1 MTMKKLK
8 YFMQLLLGVALLTGC
23 SDEFYEGNGNSTKG
37 EDGPPVTFTFG
48 VELPEAVETRA
59 FGDEAPN
66 ITINSLYVIVFD
78 NNHYIKQIAEAV
90 PVRPGTNGE
99 FEPEP
104 EPEENWPANITAED
118 QYTKFNV
125 TLNSSDETRIVHLIA
140 NYPDAGSLSYGQEG
154 QLIGAL
160 KSTTDQDIYWQR
172 VEGVP
177 IKISNDPSNVVDP
190 DSDPIQ
196 IVAPPQLQ
204 LVPLVRNYAQISVEM
219 DEDYTGEN
227 FKLLNYALTNVP
239 DCGSVA
245 PRVAGNRFARY
256 WEEVSGRRV
265 CRSYED
271 ITNDEVDGVS
281 YAFSG
286 NIPYDVSYTPLK
298 WSLEA
303 SAEDPNR
310 VLPLPDSYVFEHKN
324 VDNPSTMSVIVKGMF
339 RKYNEET
346 HQWGNYEETYYKVDL
361 IYKKNNINTYYNI
374 LRNFKYKVVIKDIKD
389 VGYSTAE
396 EAASKPATNNISGSV
411 EVSTY
416 KSISDGTHQLMVDQA
431 DIYIVRAGDYSFK
444 YSYNADITAAT
455 PAINNDAATVTAG
468 TTAPAGATA
477 IITAGPTKANSDEGE
492 WRTVTFTASAPD
504 AAVDKTQD
512 IYVVT
517 DYLTRTVKLH
527 LIQPYTMTVTC
538 DPKNVPQTINTPVN
552 VKVTLPAGLP
562 KSIFPLQFFIS
573 TKDNTLYPQA
583 NTGMA
588 ASVQDGKYGFIRIL
602 ERAEYEKIIGTG
614 TSGVM
619 DCLFM
624 TNSESSGTTVYV
636 DNTYF
641 NQGSDDF
648 GSNITSQLSSVSF
661 LGTER
666 FGKNHRVFVR
676 FSLKSNEP
684 VTITFK
690 EAGAT
695 DQTWTTTD
703 NTDYTY
709 SQYTEKTVWFETKTF
724 KGDISVV
731 VTCGTG
737 ANATTI
743 TLVNPKKRHLLYI
756 PAGSFTFDS
765 SIAGG
770 YATEWSNEANNGAGG
785 YVRVHA
791 TDDGGVYE
799 WPSFYVDGIRSGSKK
814 MYPTTGTVESISIDE
829 TYGGR
834 EVTFNANSLFEFVT
848 YYNYDADLNLR
859 EGFYVDTDGDGVPD
873 KIGKVA
879 SCTLQDLCNAYS
891 ATYDNNKGTILTEK
905 ITMNLDFQTPVAN
918 SGGAKPAWFGYRAPA
933 KKRK

>member
-1 MTMKKLK
+1 MKKLK

-48 VELPEAVETRA
+48 VELPEAVQTRV

-90 PVRPGTNGE
+90 PDSTGTNGE
-99 FEPEP
+99 FLPEN
-104 EPEENWPANITAED
+104 ETDED
-118 QYTKFNV
+118 QYTKFKV

-140 NYPDAGSLSYGQEG
+140 NYPDAANLSYGQEG
-154 QLIGAL
+154 QIIGAL

-177 IKISNDPSNVVDP
+177 IKISNDPSNVVDL
-190 DSDPIQ
+190 DSDPKQ
-196 IVAPPQLQ
+196 IDAPLQLQ
-204 LVPLVRNYAQISVEM
+204 RVPLVRNYAQISVEL
-219 DEDYTGEN
+219 DDQYSGNN

-256 WEEVSGRRV
+256 WEEENGARV
-265 CRSYED
+265 CRDYED
-271 ITNDEVDGVS
+271 ITDDIVDGVS
-281 YAFSG
+281 YSFSG
-286 NIPYDVSYTPLK
+286 NIPYDVNYTPLK
-298 WSLEA
+298 WALET
-303 SAEDPNR
+303 SQENQNGVSTLPN
-310 VLPLPDSYVFEHKN
+310 SYVFEHKN
-324 VDNPSTMSVIVKGMF
+324 VDRTDKKTMSVIIKGMF
-339 RKYNEET
+339 RKDAQSE
-346 HQWGNYEETYYKVDL
+346 WKETYYKVDL
-361 IYKKNNINTYYNI
+361 IYKKNNINTYYNV
-374 LRNFKYKVVIKDIKD
+374 LRNFKYKVVIKDIVD
-389 VGYSTAE
+389 VGYDTPE
-396 EAASKPATNNISGSV
+396 EAAEKPASNNLSGSV

-416 KSISDGTHQLMVDQA
+416 KSISDGIHQLMVDQA
-431 DIYIVRAGDYSFK
+431 DIYVVRGGTYSFK
-444 YSYNADITAAT
+444 FSYNNNITAT
-455 PAINNDAATVTAG
+455 SPAIRNDLASVSVG
-468 TTAPAGATA
+468 STTPAGADA
-477 IITAGPTKANSDEGE
+477 IITNVPTIAENDEGE
-492 WRTVTFTASAPD
+492 WRTVTFTASDPVTG
-504 AAVDKTQD
+504 VDKTQE
-512 IYVVT
+512 IYVT
-517 DYLTRTVKLH
+517 TPSLTRTVKVH
-527 LIQPYTMTVTC
+527 LIQPYTMTVNC
-538 DPKNVPQTINTPVN
+538 DPSNVQQTINTPVN

-602 ERAEYEKIIGTG
+602 ERAEYENIIANNG
-614 TSGVM
+614 GVM

-666 FGKNHRVFVR
+666 FGKFHHVYVR
-676 FSLKSNEP
+676 FSLKSDQE

-695 DQTWTTTD
+695 DQNWTTRN

-743 TLVNPKKRHLLYI
+743 TIVNPKKRHLLYI
-756 PAGSFTFDS
+756 PAGSFTFDPS
-765 SIAGG
+765 VAGG
-770 YATEWSNEANNGAGG
+770 YGNPDGTD
-785 YVRVHA
+785 HA

-799 WPSFYVDGIRSGSKK
+799 WPSFYVDGVRSGSKK

-834 EVTFNANSLFEFVT
+834 EVTFNANSVFEFVT
-848 YYNYDADLNLR
+848 YYNYDANGNLR

-879 SCTLQDLCNAYS
+879 SCTLQDLCNKYS

-918 SGGAKPAWFGYRAPA
+918 SGGAKPAWFGYHAPA

>member
-1 MTMKKLK
+1 MKQLR
-8 YFMQLLLGVALLTGC
+8 YFMQLLLAAVLLTGC
-23 SDEFYEGNGNSTKG
+23 SDEFFETNGTNKG

-48 VELPEAVETRA
+48 VELPEAVQTRV

-90 PVRPGTNGE
+90 PDSTGTNGE
-99 FEPEP
+99 FLPEN
-104 EPEENWPANITAED
+104 ETDED

-140 NYPDAGSLSYGQEG
+140 NYPDAANLSYGQEG
-154 QLIGAL
+154 QIIGAL
-160 KSTTDQDIYWQR
+160 KSTTNQDIYWQR

-177 IKISNDPSNVVDP
+177 IKISDNPSNLANPQSDNQDDP
-190 DSDPIQ
+190 VR

-204 LVPLVRNYAQISVEM
+204 RVPLVRNYAQISVEL
-219 DEDYTGEN
+219 DDQYSGNN

-256 WEEVSGRRV
+256 WEENGGEKV
-265 CRSYED
+265 CRSYEN
-271 ITNDEVDGVS
+271 ITNDIVDGVS
-281 YAFSG
+281 YSFSG
-286 NIPYDVSYTPLK
+286 NIPYDVNYIPMR
-298 WSLEA
+298 WSQEE
-303 SAEDPNR
+303 SAENPNG
-310 VLPLPDSYVFEHKN
+310 VLTLPISYVFEHKN
-324 VDNPSTMSVIVKGMF
+324 VDNTKPMSVIIKGMF
-339 RKYNEET
+339 RKKNEQT
-346 HQWGNYEETYYKVDL
+346 NQWGDYQETYYKIDL
-361 IYKKNNINTYYNI
+361 IYKKNNINTYYNV
-374 LRNFKYKVVIKDIKD
+374 LRNFKYKVVIKDIVD
-389 VGYSTAE
+389 VGYDTPE
-396 EAASKPATNNISGSV
+396 EAAEKPASNNLSGSV

-416 KSISDGTHQLMVDQA
+416 KSISDGIHQLMVDQA
-431 DIYIVRAGDYSFK
+431 DIYVVRGGTYSFK
-444 YSYNADITAAT
+444 FSYNNDITAT
-455 PAINNDAATVTAG
+455 SPAIRNDLAG
-468 TTAPAGATA
+468 VSVGSTTPAGADA
-477 IITAGPTKANSDEGE
+477 IITNGPNIAGNDEGE
-492 WRTVTFTASAPD
+492 WRTVTFTASDPVTG
-504 AAVDKTQD
+504 VDKTQE
-512 IYVVT
+512 IYVT
-517 DYLTRTVKLH
+517 TPSLTRTVKVH

-538 DPKNVPQTINTPVN
+538 DPSDVQQTINTPVN

-602 ERAEYEKIIGTG
+602 ERAEYEKIIANNG
-614 TSGVM
+614 GVM

-624 TNSESSGTTVYV
+624 TNSTNSGTEVYV
-636 DNTYF
+636 ENTYF
-641 NQGSDDF
+641 NQGSKSF
-648 GSNITSQLSSVSF
+648 SSNTPCNLASVSF
-661 LGTER
+661 QGTER
-666 FGKNHRVFVR
+666 FGKNHRVYVR
-676 FSLKSNEP
+676 FSLKSNQT

-695 DQTWTTTD
+695 DQTWTTTN

-731 VTCGTG
+731 VKCGTD

-756 PAGSFTFDS
+756 PAGSFTFDAS
-765 SIAGG
+765 VAGG
-770 YATEWSNEANNGAGG
+770 YEWDNEANNGAGG
-785 YVRVHA
+785 YVQA
-791 TDDGGVYE
+791 TDGGGVYE

-834 EVTFNANSLFEFVT
+834 EVTFNANSVFEFVT
-848 YYNYDADLNLR
+848 YYNYDENGNLR

-879 SCTLQDLCNAYS
+879 SCTLQDLCDKYS
-891 ATYDNNKGTILTEK
+891 ATYDDVKGTILTEK

-918 SGGAKPAWFGYRAPA
+918 SGGAKPAWFGYHAPA

>member
-1 MTMKKLK
+1 MKKLR
-8 YFMQLLLGVALLTGC
+8 YFMQLLLAAVLLTGC
-23 SDEFYEGNGNSTKG
+23 SDEFFETNGTNKG

-48 VELPEAVETRA
+48 VELPEAVQTRV

-99 FEPEP
+99 FLP
-104 EPEENWPANITAED
+104 EPEENWPANIIEED

-125 TLNSSDETRIVHLIA
+125 TLNSSDETRIIHLIA

-177 IKISNDPSNVVDP
+177 IKITTDPSNLANPQSEDP
-190 DSDPIQ
+190 DAPVR
-196 IVAPPQLQ
+196 IVAPPELQ
-204 LVPLVRNYAQISVEM
+204 RVPLVRNYAQISVEM
-219 DEDYTGEN
+219 ESAKEN

-256 WEEVSGRRV
+256 WEEVDGRRV

-286 NIPYDVSYTPLK
+286 NIPYDASYTSLQ
-298 WSLEA
+298 WSQEA
-303 SAEDPNR
+303 SAENPDGE
-310 VLPLPDSYVFEHKN
+310 LTLPDSYVFEHKN

-339 RKYNEET
+339 RKYSEDT
-346 HQWGNYEETYYKVDL
+346 HQWGNYEVNYYKVDL

-389 VGYSTAE
+389 VGYGSAE

-444 YSYNADITAAT
+444 YSYNANITAAT

-477 IITAGPTKANSDEGE
+477 IITTGPTKANSDEGE
-492 WRTVTFTASAPD
+492 WRTVTFTASAP
-504 AAVDKTQD
+504 VTGQDKTQD
-512 IYVVT
+512 IYVT
-517 DYLTRTVKLH
+517 TEYLTRTVKVH
-527 LIQPYTMTVTC
+527 LIQPYTMTVNC
-538 DPKNVPQTINTPVN
+538 DPSNVQQTINTPVN

-602 ERAEYEKIIGTG
+602 ERAEYENIIANNG
-614 TSGVM
+614 GVM

-624 TNSESSGTTVYV
+624 TNSTNSGTKVYV
-636 DNTYF
+636 ENTYF
-641 NQGSDDF
+641 NQGSASF
-648 GSNITSQLSSVSF
+648 SSNTTCYLASVSF
-661 LGTER
+661 QGTER
-666 FGKNHRVFVR
+666 FGQYHRVFVR
-676 FSLKSNEP
+676 FSVKSDQP

-690 EAGAT
+690 ENGA
-695 DQTWTTTD
+695 DNQVQTINNNND
-703 NTDYTY
+703 AINA
-709 SQYTEKTVWFETKTF
+709 EKTVSFVTQTF
-724 KGDISVV
+724 KGDISVD
-731 VTCGTG
+731 VTCG
-737 ANATTI
+737 NQTI
-743 TLVNPKKRHLLYI
+743 TIVNPKKRHLLYI
-756 PAGSFTFDS
+756 PAGSFTFDEDV
-765 SIAGG
+765 AGG
-770 YATEWSNEANNGAGG
+770 YGPEGDHARDQAG
-785 YVRVHA
+785 
-791 TDDGGVYE
+791 DYE
-799 WPSFYVDGIRSGSKK
+799 WPSFYVDGVRSGSKK

-834 EVTFNANSLFEFVT
+834 EVTFNANSVFEFVT
-848 YYNYDADLNLR
+848 YYNYEANGNLR

-879 SCTLQDLCNAYS
+879 SCTLQDLCDAYS
-891 ATYDNNKGTILTEK
+891 ATYDNIKGTILTEK

-918 SGGAKPAWFGYRAPA
+918 SGGAKPAWFSYRAPA
-933 KKRK
+933 KRRR

>member
-1 MTMKKLK
+1 MKKLR
-8 YFMQLLLGVALLTGC
+8 YFMQLLLGVALLTAC
-23 SDEFYEGNGNSTKG
+23 SDEFFETNGTNKG

-48 VELPEAVETRA
+48 VELPEAVQTRV

-90 PVRPGTNGE
+90 PVNGTNGE
-99 FEPEP
+99 FLPE
-104 EPEENWPANITAED
+104 NDTDED

-125 TLNSSDETRIVHLIA
+125 TLNSSDETRIIHLIA

-177 IKISNDPSNVVDP
+177 IKITNDPSNLADP
-190 DSDPIQ
+190 QSDNPDDPVR

-204 LVPLVRNYAQISVEM
+204 RVPLVRNYAQISVEM
-219 DEDYTGEN
+219 ESAKEN

-256 WEEVSGRRV
+256 WKEVDGRRV

-281 YAFSG
+281 YSFSG
-286 NIPYDVSYTPLK
+286 NIPYDVNYYPLK
-298 WSLEA
+298 WALET
-303 SAEDPNR
+303 SQENQNGVSTLPN
-310 VLPLPDSYVFEHKN
+310 SYVFEHKN
-324 VDNPSTMSVIVKGMF
+324 VDRTDKKTMSVIIKGMF
-339 RKYNEET
+339 RKDAQSE
-346 HQWGNYEETYYKVDL
+346 WKETYYKVDL
-361 IYKKNNINTYYNI
+361 IYKKNNINTYYNV
-374 LRNFKYKVVIKDIKD
+374 LRNFKYKVVIKDIVD
-389 VGYSTAE
+389 VGYDTPE
-396 EAASKPATNNISGSV
+396 EAAEKPASNNLSGSV

-416 KSISDGTHQLMVDQA
+416 KSISDGIHQLMVDQA
-431 DIYIVRAGDYSFK
+431 DIYVVRGGTYSFK
-444 YSYNADITAAT
+444 FSYNNDITAT
-455 PAINNDAATVTAG
+455 SPAIRNDLAG
-468 TTAPAGATA
+468 VSVGSTTPAGADD
-477 IITAGPTKANSDEGE
+477 IITNGPNIAVNDEGE
-492 WRTVTFTASAPD
+492 WRTVTFTASDPVTG
-504 AAVDKTQD
+504 VDKTQE
-512 IYVVT
+512 IYVT
-517 DYLTRTVKLH
+517 TPSLTRTVKVH

-538 DPKNVPQTINTPVN
+538 DPSDVQQTINTPVN

-588 ASVQDGKYGFIRIL
+588 ASVQNGKYGFIRIL
-602 ERAEYEKIIGTG
+602 ERAEYEKIIANNG
-614 TSGVM
+614 GVM

-624 TNSESSGTTVYV
+624 TNSTNSGTEVYV
-636 DNTYF
+636 ENTYF
-641 NQGSDDF
+641 NLGSASF
-648 GSNITSQLSSVSF
+648 SSNTTCNLASVSF

-676 FSLKSNEP
+676 FSLKSNQA

-695 DQTWTTTD
+695 DQEWKTTNPGTIG
-703 NTDYTY
+703 YTY
-709 SQYTEKTVWFETKTF
+709 SQYTEKTVWFDTQTF

-743 TLVNPKKRHLLYI
+743 TIVSPKKRHLLYI

-770 YATEWSNEANNGAGG
+770 YASEWSSSANNGAGG
-785 YVRVHA
+785 YELVHA

-799 WPSFYVDGIRSGSKK
+799 WPSFYVDGVRSGSKK

-834 EVTFNANSLFEFVT
+834 EVTFNANSVFEFVT

-918 SGGAKPAWFGYRAPA
+918 SGGAKPAWFGYRSPA

>member
-1 MTMKKLK
+1 
-8 YFMQLLLGVALLTGC
+8 MQLLLAAVLLTGC
-23 SDEFYEGNGNSTKG
+23 SDEFFETNGTNKG

-48 VELPEAVETRA
+48 VELPEAVQTRV

-90 PVRPGTNGE
+90 PVKGTNGE
-99 FEPEP
+99 FLPE
-104 EPEENWPANITAED
+104 NDTDKD
-118 QYTKFNV
+118 QYTKFKV

-140 NYPDAGSLSYGQEG
+140 NYPNAANLSYGQEG
-154 QLIGAL
+154 QIIGAL

-177 IKISNDPSNVVDP
+177 IKITDDPSNLANPQSENSDDP
-190 DSDPIQ
+190 VR

-204 LVPLVRNYAQISVEM
+204 RVPLVRNYAQISVEL
-219 DEDYTGEN
+219 DDQYSGNN

-256 WEEVSGRRV
+256 WEEENGARV
-265 CRSYED
+265 CRDYED
-271 ITNDEVDGVS
+271 ITDDIVDGVS
-281 YAFSG
+281 YSFSG
-286 NIPYDVSYTPLK
+286 NIPYDVNYTPMK
-298 WSLEA
+298 WSQEE
-303 SAEDPNR
+303 SAENPNG
-310 VLPLPDSYVFEHKN
+310 VLTLPISYVFEHKN
-324 VDNPSTMSVIVKGMF
+324 VDRTDKKTMSVIIKGMF
-339 RKYNEET
+339 RKDAQSE
-346 HQWGNYEETYYKVDL
+346 WKKTYYKVDL
-361 IYKKNNINTYYNI
+361 IYKKNNINTYYNV
-374 LRNFKYKVVIKDIKD
+374 LRNFKYKVVIKDIVD
-389 VGYSTAE
+389 VGYDTPE
-396 EAASKPATNNISGSV
+396 EAAEKPASNNLSGSV

-416 KSISDGTHQLMVDQA
+416 KSISDGIHQLMVDQA

-444 YSYNADITAAT
+444 YSYNANITAAT

-468 TTAPAGATA
+468 TTAPAGATR

-492 WRTVTFTASAPD
+492 WRTVTFTASAP
-504 AAVDKTQD
+504 VTGQDKTQE
-512 IYVVT
+512 IYVT
-517 DYLTRTVKLH
+517 TPSLTRTVKVH
-527 LIQPYTMTVTC
+527 LIQPYTMTVNC
-538 DPKNVPQTINTPVN
+538 DPSNVQQTINTPVN

-602 ERAEYEKIIGTG
+602 ERAEYENIIANNG
-614 TSGVM
+614 GVM

-624 TNSESSGTTVYV
+624 TNSTNSGTEVYV
-636 DNTYF
+636 ENTYF
-641 NQGSDDF
+641 NQGSASF
-648 GSNITSQLSSVSF
+648 SSNKTCNLASVSF
-661 LGTER
+661 QGTDR
-666 FGKNHRVFVR
+666 FGKYHRVFVR
-676 FSLKSNEP
+676 FSVKSNQP

-690 EAGAT
+690 ENGA
-695 DQTWTTTD
+695 DNQVQTINNNND
-703 NTDYTY
+703 AINA
-709 SQYTEKTVWFETKTF
+709 EKTVSFVTQTF
-724 KGDISVV
+724 KGDISVD
-731 VTCGTG
+731 VTCG
-737 ANATTI
+737 NQTI
-743 TLVNPKKRHLLYI
+743 TIVNPKKRHLLYI
-756 PAGSFTFDS
+756 PAGSFTFDP

-770 YATEWSNEANNGAGG
+770 YATEWDNEANNGAGG

-791 TDDGGVYE
+791 TDGGGVYE

-834 EVTFNANSLFEFVT
+834 EVTFNANSVIEFVT
-848 YYNYDADLNLR
+848 YYNYDADDKLR
-859 EGFYVDTDGDGVPD
+859 EGFYLDEDNDGNPE

-879 SCTLQDLCNAYS
+879 SYTLEQLCNAYT
-891 ATYDNNKGTILTEK
+891 ATYNEKGVITSEK
-905 ITMNLDFQTPVAN
+905 INLVLNFQTPVAS
-918 SGGAKPAWFGYRAPA
+918 SGGAKPAWSSYRAPA

>member
-1 MTMKKLK
+1 
-8 YFMQLLLGVALLTGC
+8 MQLLLIAVLLTGC
-23 SDEFYEGNGNSTKG
+23 SDEFFESNGTNKG

-48 VELPEAVETRA
+48 VELPEAVQTRV
-59 FGDEAPN
+59 FGDEAPD

-90 PVRPGTNGE
+90 PVKGTNGE
-99 FEPEP
+99 FLPE
-104 EPEENWPANITAED
+104 NDTDED
-118 QYTKFNV
+118 QYTKFKV

-140 NYPDAGSLSYGQEG
+140 NYPNAANLSYGQEG
-154 QLIGAL
+154 QIIGAL

-177 IKISNDPSNVVDP
+177 IKITDDPSNLANPQSENPDDP
-190 DSDPIQ
+190 VR

-204 LVPLVRNYAQISVEM
+204 RVPLVRNYAQISVEL
-219 DEDYTGEN
+219 DDQYSGNN

-256 WEEVSGRRV
+256 WEENGGEKV
-265 CRSYED
+265 CRSYEN
-271 ITNDEVDGVS
+271 ITNDIVDGVS
-281 YAFSG
+281 YSFSG
-286 NIPYDVSYTPLK
+286 NIPYDVNYTPMK
-298 WSLEA
+298 WSQEE
-303 SAEDPNR
+303 SAENPDG
-310 VLPLPDSYVFEHKN
+310 VLTLPISYVFEHKN
-324 VDNPSTMSVIVKGMF
+324 VDNTKPMSVIIKGMF
-339 RKYNEET
+339 RKMNEQT
-346 HQWGNYEETYYKVDL
+346 NQWGDYQETYYKIDL
-361 IYKKNNINTYYNI
+361 IYKKNNINTYYNV
-374 LRNFKYKVVIKDIKD
+374 LRNFKYKVVIKDIVD
-389 VGYSTAE
+389 VGYDTPE
-396 EAASKPATNNISGSV
+396 EAAEKPASNNLSGSV

-416 KSISDGTHQLMVDQA
+416 KSISDGIHQLMVDQA
-431 DIYIVRAGDYSFK
+431 DIYVVRGGTYTFK
-444 YSYNADITAAT
+444 YSYNNDITAT
-455 PAINNDAATVTAG
+455 SPAIRNDMATVSVG
-468 TTAPAGATA
+468 STTPAGADA
-477 IITAGPTKANSDEGE
+477 IIINGPNIAVNDEGE
-492 WRTVTFTASAPD
+492 WRTVTFTASDPVTG
-504 AAVDKTQD
+504 VDKTQE
-512 IYVVT
+512 IYVT
-517 DYLTRTVKLH
+517 TPSLTRTVKVH
-527 LIQPYTMTVTC
+527 LIQPYTMTVNC
-538 DPKNVPQTINTPVN
+538 DPSNVQQTINTPVN

-676 FSLKSNEP
+676 FSLKSNQP

-703 NTDYTY
+703 NPDYTY
-709 SQYTEKTVWFETKTF
+709 SQYTEKTVWFDTQTF

-731 VTCGTG
+731 VTCGDQ
-737 ANATTI
+737 TI
-743 TLVNPKKRHLLYI
+743 TIVSPKKRHLLYI
-756 PAGSFTFDS
+756 PAGSFTFDAS
-765 SIAGG
+765 VAGG
-770 YATEWSNEANNGAGG
+770 YGNPNGTD
-785 YVRVHA
+785 HA
-791 TDDGGVYE
+791 TDDGGDYE
-799 WPSFYVDGIRSGSKK
+799 WPSFYVDGVRSGSKK
-814 MYPTTGTVESISIDE
+814 MYPTTGTVESISVDE

-834 EVTFNANSLFEFVT
+834 EVTFNANSTFEFVT
-848 YYNYDADLNLR
+848 YYNYDASGNLR
-859 EGFYVDTDGDGVPD
+859 EGFYLDEDNDGTPE

-879 SCTLQDLCNAYS
+879 SYTLEQLCNAYT
-891 ATYDNNKGTILTEK
+891 ATYNEKGVITSEK
-905 ITMNLDFQTPVAN
+905 IVLHLNFQTPVAS
-918 SGGAKPAWFGYRAPA
+918 SGGAKPAWFGYHAPA

>member
-1 MTMKKLK
+1 MKKLR
-8 YFMQLLLGVALLTGC
+8 YFMQLLLIAVLLTGC
-23 SDEFYEGNGNSTKG
+23 SDEFFESNGTNKG

-48 VELPEAVETRA
+48 VELPEAVQTRV
-59 FGDEAPN
+59 FGDEAPD

-90 PVRPGTNGE
+90 PVKGTNGE
-99 FEPEP
+99 FLPE
-104 EPEENWPANITAED
+104 NDTDED
-118 QYTKFNV
+118 QYTKFKV

-140 NYPDAGSLSYGQEG
+140 NYPNAANLSYGQEG
-154 QLIGAL
+154 QIIGAL

-177 IKISNDPSNVVDP
+177 IKITDDPSNLANPQSENPDDP
-190 DSDPIQ
+190 VR

-204 LVPLVRNYAQISVEM
+204 RVPLVRNYAQISVEL
-219 DEDYTGEN
+219 DDQYSGNN

-256 WEEVSGRRV
+256 WEENGGEKV
-265 CRSYED
+265 CRSYEN
-271 ITNDEVDGVS
+271 ITNDIVDGVS
-281 YAFSG
+281 YSFSG
-286 NIPYDVSYTPLK
+286 NIPYDVNYTPMK
-298 WSLEA
+298 WSQEE
-303 SAEDPNR
+303 SAENPDG
-310 VLPLPDSYVFEHKN
+310 VLTLPISYVFEHKN
-324 VDNPSTMSVIVKGMF
+324 VDNTKPMSVIIKGMF
-339 RKYNEET
+339 RKMNEQT
-346 HQWGNYEETYYKVDL
+346 NQWGDYQETYYKIDL
-361 IYKKNNINTYYNI
+361 IYKKNNINTYYNV
-374 LRNFKYKVVIKDIKD
+374 LRNFKYKVVIKDIVD
-389 VGYSTAE
+389 VGYDTPE
-396 EAASKPATNNISGSV
+396 EAAEKPASNNLSGSV

-416 KSISDGTHQLMVDQA
+416 KSISDGIHQLMVDQA
-431 DIYIVRAGDYSFK
+431 DIYVVRGGTYTFK
-444 YSYNADITAAT
+444 YSYNNDITAT
-455 PAINNDAATVTAG
+455 SPAIRNDMATVSVG
-468 TTAPAGATA
+468 STTPAGADA
-477 IITAGPTKANSDEGE
+477 IIINGPNIAVNDEGE
-492 WRTVTFTASAPD
+492 WRTVTFTASDPVTG
-504 AAVDKTQD
+504 VDKTQE
-512 IYVVT
+512 IYVT
-517 DYLTRTVKLH
+517 TPSLTRTVKVH
-527 LIQPYTMTVTC
+527 LIQPYTMTVNC
-538 DPKNVPQTINTPVN
+538 DPSNVQQTINTPVN

-676 FSLKSNEP
+676 FSLKSNQP

-703 NTDYTY
+703 NPDYTY
-709 SQYTEKTVWFETKTF
+709 SQYTEKTVWFDTQTF

-731 VTCGTG
+731 VTCGDQ
-737 ANATTI
+737 TI
-743 TLVNPKKRHLLYI
+743 TIVSPKKRHLLYI
-756 PAGSFTFDS
+756 PAGSFTFDAS
-765 SIAGG
+765 VAGG
-770 YATEWSNEANNGAGG
+770 YGNPNGTD
-785 YVRVHA
+785 HA
-791 TDDGGVYE
+791 TDDGGDYE
-799 WPSFYVDGIRSGSKK
+799 WPSFYVDGVRSGSKK
-814 MYPTTGTVESISIDE
+814 MYPTTGTVESISVDE

-834 EVTFNANSLFEFVT
+834 EVTFNANSTFEFVT
-848 YYNYDADLNLR
+848 YYNYDASGNLR
-859 EGFYVDTDGDGVPD
+859 EGFYLDEDNDGTPE

-879 SCTLQDLCNAYS
+879 SYTLEQLCNAYT
-891 ATYDNNKGTILTEK
+891 ATYNEKGVITSEK
-905 ITMNLDFQTPVAN
+905 IVLHLNFQTPVAS
-918 SGGAKPAWFGYRAPA
+918 SGGAKPAWFGYHAPA

>member
-1 MTMKKLK
+1 MKKLR
-8 YFMQLLLGVALLTGC
+8 YFMQLLLGVALLTAC
-23 SDEFYEGNGNSTKG
+23 SDEFFETNGTNKG

-48 VELPEAVETRA
+48 VELPEAVQTRV

-90 PVRPGTNGE
+90 PVNGTNGE
-99 FEPEP
+99 FLPE
-104 EPEENWPANITAED
+104 NDTDED

-125 TLNSSDETRIVHLIA
+125 TLNSSDETRIIHLIA

-177 IKISNDPSNVVDP
+177 IKITNDPSNLADP
-190 DSDPIQ
+190 QSDNPDDPVR

-204 LVPLVRNYAQISVEM
+204 RVPLVRNYAQISVEM
-219 DEDYTGEN
+219 ESAKEN

-256 WEEVSGRRV
+256 WKEVDGRRV

-281 YAFSG
+281 YSFSG
-286 NIPYDVSYTPLK
+286 NIPYDVNYYPLK
-298 WSLEA
+298 WALET
-303 SAEDPNR
+303 SQENQNGVSTLPN
-310 VLPLPDSYVFEHKN
+310 SYVFEHKN
-324 VDNPSTMSVIVKGMF
+324 VDRTDKKTMSVIIKGMF
-339 RKYNEET
+339 RKDAQSE
-346 HQWGNYEETYYKVDL
+346 WKETYYKVDL
-361 IYKKNNINTYYNI
+361 IYKKNNINTYYNV
-374 LRNFKYKVVIKDIKD
+374 LRNFKYKVVIKDIVD
-389 VGYSTAE
+389 IGYNTPE
-396 EAASKPATNNISGSV
+396 EAAEKPASNNLSGSV

-416 KSISDGTHQLMVDQA
+416 KSISDGIHQLMVDQA
-431 DIYIVRAGDYSFK
+431 DIYVVRGGTYTFK
-444 YSYNADITAAT
+444 FSYNNDITATT
-455 PAINNDAATVTAG
+455 PAIRNDLASVSVG
-468 TTAPAGATA
+468 STTPAGADA
-477 IITAGPTKANSDEGE
+477 IITNGLNIADNDEGE
-492 WRTVTFTASAPD
+492 WRTVTFTASNPVTG
-504 AAVDKTQD
+504 VDKTQE
-512 IYVVT
+512 IYVT
-517 DYLTRTVKLH
+517 TPSLTRTVKVH

-538 DPKNVPQTINTPVN
+538 DPSNVQQTINTPVN

-602 ERAEYEKIIGTG
+602 ERAEYENIIANNG
-614 TSGVM
+614 GVM

-624 TNSESSGTTVYV
+624 TNSTNSGTEVYV
-636 DNTYF
+636 ENTYF
-641 NQGSDDF
+641 NQGSASF
-648 GSNITSQLSSVSF
+648 SSNTNCDLASVSF
-661 LGTER
+661 QGTER
-666 FGKNHRVFVR
+666 FGQNHRVFVR
-676 FSLKSNEP
+676 FSLKNNQD

-690 EAGAT
+690 ETGANN
-695 DQTWTTTD
+695 DQTWSTISPGTIG
-703 NTDYTY
+703 YTY
-709 SQYTEKTVWFETKTF
+709 SQYTEKTVWFDTQTF
-724 KGDISVV
+724 KGDISVE
-731 VTCGTG
+731 VTCNGQ
-737 ANATTI
+737 TI

-791 TDDGGVYE
+791 TDGGGVYE

-834 EVTFNANSLFEFVT
+834 EVTFNANSVFEFVT
-848 YYNYDADLNLR
+848 YYNYEANGNMR

-879 SCTLQDLCNAYS
+879 SCTLQDLCDAYS

>member
-1 MTMKKLK
+1 MKKLR
-8 YFMQLLLGVALLTGC
+8 YFMQLLLAAVLLTGC
-23 SDEFYEGNGNSTKG
+23 SDEFFETNGTNKG

-48 VELPEAVETRA
+48 VELPEAVQTRV
-59 FGDEAPN
+59 FGDEAPD

-90 PVRPGTNGE
+90 PVKSVTNGE
-99 FEPEP
+99 FLPEN
-104 EPEENWPANITAED
+104 ETDED

-140 NYPDAGSLSYGQEG
+140 NYPDAANLSYGQEG
-154 QLIGAL
+154 QIIGAL

-177 IKISNDPSNVVDP
+177 IKISNDHSNVVDP
-190 DSDPIQ
+190 NSDPIQ

-204 LVPLVRNYAQISVEM
+204 RVPLVRNYAQISVEL
-219 DEDYTGEN
+219 DDQYSGNN

-239 DCGSVA
+239 DRGSVA

-256 WEEVSGRRV
+256 WEENDGQRV
-265 CRSYED
+265 CRSYEN
-271 ITNDEVDGVS
+271 ITNDIVDGVS
-281 YAFSG
+281 YSFSG
-286 NIPYDVSYTPLK
+286 NIPYDVNYTPLK
-298 WSLEA
+298 WALET
-303 SAEDPNR
+303 SQENQNGVSTLPN
-310 VLPLPDSYVFEHKN
+310 SYVFEHKN
-324 VDNPSTMSVIVKGMF
+324 VDRTDKKTMSVIIKGMF
-339 RKYNEET
+339 RKDAQSE
-346 HQWGNYEETYYKVDL
+346 WKETYYKVDL
-361 IYKKNNINTYYNI
+361 IYKKNNINTYYNV
-374 LRNFKYKVVIKDIKD
+374 LRNFKYKVVIKDIVD
-389 VGYSTAE
+389 VGYDTPE
-396 EAASKPATNNISGSV
+396 EAAEKPASNNLSGSV

-416 KSISDGTHQLMVDQA
+416 KSISDGIHQLMVDQA
-431 DIYIVRAGDYSFK
+431 DIYVVRGGTYSFK
-444 YSYNADITAAT
+444 FSYNNDITAT
-455 PAINNDAATVTAG
+455 SPAIRNDLAG
-468 TTAPAGATA
+468 VSVGSTTPAGAGA
-477 IITAGPTKANSDEGE
+477 IITDSPNIAENDEGE
-492 WRTVTFTASAPD
+492 WRTVTFTASDPVTG
-504 AAVDKTQD
+504 VDKTQE
-512 IYVVT
+512 IYVT
-517 DYLTRTVKLH
+517 TPSLTRTVKVH

-538 DPKNVPQTINTPVN
+538 DPSDVQQTINTPVN

-602 ERAEYEKIIGTG
+602 ERAEYENIIANNG
-614 TSGVM
+614 GVM

-624 TNSESSGTTVYV
+624 TNSTNSGTEVYV
-636 DNTYF
+636 ENTYF
-641 NQGSDDF
+641 NQGSASF
-648 GSNITSQLSSVSF
+648 SSNKACNLASVSF

-676 FSLKSNEP
+676 FSLKSNQA

-695 DQTWTTTD
+695 DQEWKTTNPGTIG
-703 NTDYTY
+703 YTY
-709 SQYTEKTVWFETKTF
+709 SQYTEKTVWFDTQTF

-743 TLVNPKKRHLLYI
+743 TIVSPKKRHLLYI
-756 PAGSFTFDS
+756 PAGSFTFDP

-770 YATEWSNEANNGAGG
+770 YATEWDNEANNGAGG

-834 EVTFNANSLFEFVT
+834 EVTFNANSVIEFVT
-848 YYNYDADLNLR
+848 YYNYDADDKLR
-859 EGFYVDTDGDGVPD
+859 EGFYLDEDNDGNPE

-879 SCTLQDLCNAYS
+879 SYTLEQLCNAYT
-891 ATYDNNKGTILTEK
+891 ATYNEKGVITSEK
-905 ITMNLDFQTPVAN
+905 INLVLNFQTPVAS
-918 SGGAKPAWFGYRAPA
+918 SGGAKPAWSSYRAPA